1 MPLNPLANGNQFS
14 ILLLFIY
21 HYTHHVVTVQSNV
34 HMYQLYEVLVVLPRI
49 LLGVLLGNVLK
60 FVHFFIH
67 AEYVNSGFCKKKV
80 AFFSADYFD
89 ISYQKWYIS
98 QQNYAIVPPCRVGAF
113 RDVAHWFRVLPYVEN
128 LQRVP
133 MADIGLQKYSRA
145 DICDMFSQL

>member
-34 HMYQLYEVLVVLPRI
+34 HMYQLYEVLVALPRI

-67 AEYVNSGFCKKKV
+67 AEYVNSGFCKKKLH
-80 AFFSADYFD
+80 FSVQI
-89 ISYQKWYIS
+89 ISTLVTKSGIS
-98 QQNYAIVPPCRVGAF
+98 VNKIMLLYHHA
-113 RDVAHWFRVLPYVEN
+113 
-128 LQRVP
+128 
-133 MADIGLQKYSRA
+133 GLELF
-145 DICDMFSQL
+145 MM